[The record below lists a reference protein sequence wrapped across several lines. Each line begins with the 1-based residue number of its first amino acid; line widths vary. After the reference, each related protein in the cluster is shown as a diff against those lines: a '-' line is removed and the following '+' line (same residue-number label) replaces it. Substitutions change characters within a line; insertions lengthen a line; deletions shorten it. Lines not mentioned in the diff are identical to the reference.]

1 MSAIL
6 FRRCAMYHLKN
17 FLGDKFERVRSI
29 IDNEYSQMN
38 EYVNLIGSANYAF
51 PSVLEAMN
59 TPFNLNPSEG
69 SRGNRYFP
77 LCDGIDSLE
86 AMAEEM
92 LLKLFH
98 CNGYS
103 SNIEAYSGTQAN
115 QIVYQAVLKPNDA
128 VVIMAPN
135 AGGHV
140 SHYHYLKT
148 FCNIYTYSVNEMEEI
163 DYEAIEILCQKNHP
177 RLLIAGASSYPR
189 NIDYIKLSEICQKYN
204 TLLLAD
210 ISHTAIYIAAN
221 RHVSPFGYA
230 DFVTFTTHKTTR
242 GIRGGIVMCKEE
254 FISKINRATFPI
266 VQGAPKFNEVLA
278 KTIMLAE
285 LDLININEY
294 VDRILKLSSSFVN
307 IFKEH
312 DLKLYTNG
320 SDSHLIPVDLRESSF
335 TGKEAEELLLKQ
347 HILVNRNQLPND
359 RRSANITS
367 GIRIGI
373 LTLAT
378 LNMPEKEYNQLA
390 SLIASTI
397 KQRRIIDCT
406 LACEIIKPYKI
417 IYKQ

>member
-1 MSAIL
+1 
-6 FRRCAMYHLKN
+6 MYHLKN
-17 FLGDKFERVRSI
+17 FLGNKFERVRSI
-29 IDNEYSQMN
+29 INNEYSQMN

-86 AMAEEM
+86 TIAEE
-92 LLKLFH
+92 LLIKLFH
-98 CNGYS
+98 CNGYA

-115 QIVYQAVLKPNDA
+115 QIVYQAILRPNDV
-128 VVIMAPN
+128 VVIMEPN

-140 SHYHYLKT
+140 SHYHYLNT
-148 FCNIYTYSVNEMEEI
+148 FCNIYTYSVNAREEI
-163 DYEAIEILCQKNHP
+163 DYEAIEILCKKNKP

-189 NIDYIKLSEICQKYN
+189 NIDYVKLSEICRRYG

-221 RHVSPFGYA
+221 RHTSPFGYA

-242 GIRGGIVMCKEE
+242 GIRGGIVMCKEDY
-254 FISKINRATFPI
+254 ISKVNRATFPI
-266 VQGAPKFNEVLA
+266 VQGAPKFNEILA
-278 KTIMLAE
+278 KTIMLHE
-285 LDLININEY
+285 LDLMNIDEY
-294 VDRILKLSSSFVN
+294 VDRIIKIANSFVC
-307 IFKEH
+307 IFQKN

-320 SDSHLIPVDLRESSF
+320 SDSHLILIDLRDTPF
-335 TGKEAEELLLKQ
+335 TGKDAEELLLEQ

-359 RRSANITS
+359 KRSASIAS

-397 KQRRIIDCT
+397 KQRRTIDCT

-417 IYKQ
+417 IL

>member
-1 MSAIL
+1 
-6 FRRCAMYHLKN
+6 MYHLKH
-17 FLGDKFERVRSI
+17 FLDDKFVRVRSI
-29 IDNEYSQMN
+29 IENEYCQMN

-69 SRGNRYFP
+69 SRRNRYFP
-77 LCDGIDSLE
+77 LCDGIDALE
-86 AMAEEM
+86 DMAEEW
-92 LLKLFH
+92 LQKLFN
-98 CNGYS
+98 CTGYS

-115 QIVYQAVLKPNDA
+115 QIVYQSILKSNDNVL
-128 VVIMAPN
+128 IMAPN

-148 FCNIYTYSVNEMEEI
+148 FCNVFTYSINLSEEI
-163 DYEAIEILCQKNHP
+163 DYEEIETLCKKNNP
-177 RLLIAGASSYPR
+177 RLIIAGASSFPR
-189 NIDYIKLSEICQKYN
+189 NIDYIKLAEISHKYN
-204 TLLLAD
+204 AFLLAD

-221 RHVSPFGYA
+221 KHTTPFGYA

-254 FISKINRATFPI
+254 FTSKVNRATFPI

-285 LDLININEY
+285 LNSMDINEY
-294 VDRILKLSSSFVN
+294 VERILKISNSFVY
-307 IFKEH
+307 IFQQQN
-312 DLKLYTNG
+312 LKLYTDG
-320 SDSHLIPVDLRESSF
+320 TDSHLILVDLRESSL

-347 HILVNRNQLPND
+347 HILANRNQLPND
-359 RRSANITS
+359 KRSANITS

-397 KQRRIIDCT
+397 NQKSIIDCN

-417 IYKQ
+417 IL

>member
-1 MSAIL
+1 MD
-6 FRRCAMYHLKN
+6 
-17 FLGDKFERVRSI
+17 DKFVRVRSI

-77 LCDGIDSLE
+77 LCDDIDALE
-86 AMAEEM
+86 NMAEEW
-92 LLKLFH
+92 LQKLFH
-98 CNGYS
+98 CNGYV

-115 QIVYQAVLKPNDA
+115 QIVYQAVLKQDDT

-148 FCNIYTYSVNEMEEI
+148 FCKIYTYTVNEIEEI
-163 DYEAIEILCQKNHP
+163 DYEEIENLCKNNTP
-177 RLLIAGASSYPR
+177 QLLIAGASSYPR

-204 TLLLAD
+204 ILLLAD
-210 ISHTAIYIAAN
+210 ISHTAIYIAAS
-221 RHVSPFGYA
+221 RHISPFGYA
-230 DFVTFTTHKTTR
+230 DFITFTTHKTTR
-242 GIRGGIVMCKEE
+242 GIRGGIVMCKKE

-278 KTIMLAE
+278 KTIMLGE
-285 LDLININEY
+285 LISMDINEY
-294 VDRILKLSSSFVN
+294 VNTILKISDSFVN
-307 IFKEH
+307 IFKKQG
-312 DLKLYTNG
+312 LKLYTNG
-320 SDSHLIPVDLRESSF
+320 TDSHLIMIDLRESSF
-335 TGKEAEELLLKQ
+335 SGKDGEDLLLKQ

-359 RRSANITS
+359 ERNASIAS

-378 LNMPEKEYNQLA
+378 LNMPESEYTQIA

-397 KQRRIIDCT
+397 EQKRIIDCS
-406 LACEIIKPYKI
+406 LAREIIMPYRI
-417 IYKQ
+417 IS